1 MLLSY
6 SINKSRK
13 LGHKAFS
20 DVTKIR
26 VEKRIFRFVQMLLL
40 NKDVLSHLP
49 NIHIAYN
56 YESDLRVL
64 VD

>member
-20 DVTKIR
+20 AVTKLR

-40 NKDVLSHLP
+40 NKDLSHLP
-49 NIHIAYN
+49 NIHIVYN

-64 VD
+64 HD